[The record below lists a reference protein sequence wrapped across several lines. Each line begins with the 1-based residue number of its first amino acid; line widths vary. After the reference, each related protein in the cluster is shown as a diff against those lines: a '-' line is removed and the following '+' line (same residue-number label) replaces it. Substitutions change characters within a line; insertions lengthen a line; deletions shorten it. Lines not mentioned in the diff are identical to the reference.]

1 MLCVLK
7 MALTIIREFCLKQ
20 NKCSDCLLNGKCGKL
35 PSEW

>member
-1 MLCVLK
+1 MLCV
-7 MALTIIREFCLKQ
+7 ALAIIRKFCLKY